1 MALEAFKILNNQGPV
16 YLHDLLNFKNQNY
29 SFRYTRTAE
38 IPKVRTS
45 SYGLSSFRYSAPKL
59 WNSLPQH
66 LEMKLILV
74 ILKVLSVP
82 GMERVVPVLFVVQ
95 NSFAFI

>member
-16 YLHDLLNFKNQNY
+16 YLHDLLNFKNQKYFYTPGQPKSQRLELQVMASALSATAQLNY
-29 SFRYTRTAE
+29 GTPYPS
-38 IPKVRTS
+38 I
-45 SYGLSSFRYSAPKL
+45 
-59 WNSLPQH
+59 

-82 GMERVVPVLFVVQ
+82 GMESCACTFC
-95 NSFAFI
+95 SAK